1 MKAQR
6 PQSGK
11 EDSGITPCM
20 GHTTLE
26 ENKRK
31 GNRNRY

>member
-1 MKAQR
+1 MKAKGQ
-6 PQSGK
+6 QSGT

-26 ENKRK
+26 EI
-31 GNRNRY
+31 